1 MITIYQI
8 KDVEKILAEDGYEIV
23 INEKTL
29 APMIYKKSDRRMGV
43 RFFMGDF
50 LNNNNNVGEA
60 AQYLKQLYNDSEIH

>member
-29 APMIYKKSDRRMGV
+29 RPTIYKRNDRKMGV
-43 RFFMGDF
+43 PFFMSEF
-50 LNNNNNVGEA
+50 LDKNNNVGEA
-60 AQYLKQLYNDSEIH
+60 AQYLKNLYDKQ